1 MRRNLYSQIGM
12 AIILAWVLEV
22 LPATSV
28 EAVGTCRD
36 EKNCPCKGVEEAWK
50 EYKKHLK
57 VAEGLYNDAFDE
69 SDRALKEFD
78 EGTDEVMQE
87 LGMIGGGMASEELG
101 PKVVEYSL
109 KYAAKQ
115 ALADLEL
122 INSQI
127 KTLST
132 EVAPDVVSVPATLL
146 VTLTKVWMA
155 YHMLTLAIDDLEY
168 SAQSQ
173 QKMFSQGDEKWKQ
186 VLADFQKAREKDEQC
201 AKEKLRRAEAERKL
215 EERADRYLQ
224 ENSIIAPDGRD
235 IFYVGDKEYTDAHQA
250 LEPAK
255 RFLSSPGESGSIP
268 SHHFFALVTHRKKP
282 EMGAMPSQPVSVP
295 HVKLKA
301 AREQIDS
308 SISHIR
314 TGTSSLEAAFFKYR
328 SFHEQMRF
336 IQSQMGAGQ

>member
-1 MRRNLYSQIGM
+1 MRRNLFLQIGM
-12 AIILAWVLEV
+12 AIIVAWALKV

-69 SDRALKEFD
+69 GDRALKEFD
-78 EGTDEVMQE
+78 EGADEVMQE
-87 LGMIGGGMASEELG
+87 LGMIGGGMTSEEIAA
-101 PKVVEYSL
+101 KVAERSL
-109 KYAAKQ
+109 KEAAKQ
-115 ALADLEL
+115 AFADLEL
-122 INSQI
+122 IN
-127 KTLST
+127 TLGT
-132 EVAPDVVSVPATLL
+132 EITPEFIDVPASLL
-146 VTLTKVWMA
+146 VTLMKVAMA
-155 YHMLTLAIDDLEY
+155 YRMLTLAIDDLEY

-186 VLADFQKAREKDEQC
+186 TLADFQKAREKDEQC

-235 IFYVGDKEYTDAHQA
+235 IFYVGNKEYKDAHQA
-250 LEPAK
+250 LEAAK
-255 RFLSSPGESGSIP
+255 RFLSSPGQSGSIP
-268 SHHFFALVTHRKKP
+268 SHHFFTLVTHRKKP
-282 EMGAMPSQPVSVP
+282 EMGAMPNQPVSVP
-295 HVKLKA
+295 AAKFKA
-301 AREQIDS
+301 AKEQINS
-308 SISHIR
+308 AISHIR

-328 SFHEQMRF
+328 SFHEHMRF
-336 IQSQMGAGQ
+336 VQSQMGTGQ